1 MSFWGVP
8 HHWTKFRPNRWR
20 TANTTPGSH
29 WPYQKTTLK
38 KFVTVQMNMWT
49 SSKEVPQVWEK
60 GREEKSRLAG
70 DNLPGNRSAIKCKS
84 PLLGPLR
91 SAKEEDINAPRRLPL
106 ISDQRLGGNHGACTY
121 QILEVWSAYLPIW
134 KIQLLELNVQLA
146 YFLLEL
152 PPKNH

>member
-1 MSFWGVP
+1 MTDRLRSEGKGPILPPLCTAHIITHYERKKRTKKFQEVP
-8 HHWTKFRPNRWR
+8 YETSDMVFDCPHV
-20 TANTTPGSH
+20 
-29 WPYQKTTLK
+29 KTTFLIALVRRQFK
-38 KFVTVQMNMWT
+38 KVVTVQMNMWT

-84 PLLGPLR
+84 PLRPLR

-121 QILEVWSAYLPIW
+121 QILEV
-134 KIQLLELNVQLA
+134 
-146 YFLLEL
+146 
-152 PPKNH
+152 